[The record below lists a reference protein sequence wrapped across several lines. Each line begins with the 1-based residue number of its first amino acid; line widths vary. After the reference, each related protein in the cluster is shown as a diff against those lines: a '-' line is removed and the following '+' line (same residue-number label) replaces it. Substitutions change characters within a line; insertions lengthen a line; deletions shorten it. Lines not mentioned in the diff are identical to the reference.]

1 MSTHQPHCSPTLV
14 HLHRVALASA
24 WVLALALIVQ
34 TAVFGFVHF
43 TQARLE
49 SPAAVDVSNA
59 PPPKVVLS
67 RPASDGAS
75 EDAARQIRIE
85 STKEQATAA
94 PALSHWNG
102 VMGRFSDLASGIGLI
117 AAAFFVLHVALGV
130 AVAAG
135 ANLPG
140 ADRVVRSAAWAA
152 TVMLV
157 CAPWRDVFSSMP
169 FTGVFCGYAA
179 LTAMSDA
186 SRQSSGDWG
195 VIFNSGLLPAAAL
208 FAAVW
213 ATVQFR
219 LGVDAG
225 MIVTHLS
232 QIDER
237 IQNEIRETASRGVGS
252 NVGSRSLGSLNAAI
266 GSNPPPMR
274 TADDVEAAK
283 IARGLARGETLKKA
297 AGGEGQSRRPI

>member
-1 MSTHQPHCSPTLV
+1 M
-14 HLHRVALASA
+14 ASA

-43 TQARLE
+43 TQARFE
-49 SPAAVDVSNA
+49 GPAAADVTNA
-59 PPPKVVLS
+59 PPPKVVLA
-67 RPASDGAS
+67 RPANDATTETTATDLNAS
-75 EDAARQIRIE
+75 VNTTREA
-85 STKEQATAA
+85 KAA
-94 PALSHWNG
+94 PVLSHWDG
-102 VMGRFSDLASGIGLI
+102 TMRRFSDLASGIGLI

-169 FTGVFCGYAA
+169 FSGVFCGYGA
-179 LTAMSDA
+179 LTTMSDA
-186 SRQSSGDWG
+186 SRESGGDWG

-213 ATVQFR
+213 ATLQFR

-237 IQNEIRETASRGVGS
+237 IQHEIRETATRGVGS
-252 NVGSRSLGSLNAAI
+252 NVGPRSLGALNSAI
-266 GSNPPPMR
+266 GGTPAPMR
-274 TADDVEAAK
+274 TPEDVEAAK
-283 IARGLARGETLKKA
+283 IARGLTRGETPKKA
-297 AGGEGQSRRPI
+297 AGAEGQSRRPI